1 MPDRDAL
8 PRVPLAPL
16 QALFSDVRTA
26 RTAIETL
33 LQGGFLS
40 EQLGLLRADDSVLS
54 AANDL
59 SVYRA
64 TGLDQSRSALD
75 VARGD
80 DPHALE
86 ERERELAMLREH
98 AVIVTVAPES
108 GQAANARELLLS
120 MGGRMLRPDGRLES
134 EEAA

>member
-1 MPDRDAL
+1 MPDHDGL
-8 PRVPLAPL
+8 PRVPPAPL
-16 QALFSDVRTA
+16 QALFPDVRTA

-59 SVYRA
+59 AVYRA
-64 TGLDQSRSALD
+64 TGLDQSQSALD
-75 VARGD
+75 TARGD

-98 AVIVTVAPES
+98 AVIVTVAPEA
-108 GQAANARELLLS
+108 GQEANARELLLS
-120 MGGRMLRPDGRLES
+120 MGGRMLRPDGRG

>member
-8 PRVPLAPL
+8 PRVPPSPL
-16 QALFSDVRTA
+16 QALFPDVRTA
-26 RTAIETL
+26 RTAVETL

-40 EQLGLLRADDSVLS
+40 EQLGLVRADESVLS
-54 AANDL
+54 AANDPA
-59 SVYRA
+59 VYRA
-64 TGLDQSRSALD
+64 TGLDQSRSAMD

-98 AVIVTVAPES
+98 AVIVTVAPEG
-108 GQAANARELLLS
+108 GQEGTARELLLS
-120 MGGRMLRPDGRLES
+120 MGGRMLRPDGRV